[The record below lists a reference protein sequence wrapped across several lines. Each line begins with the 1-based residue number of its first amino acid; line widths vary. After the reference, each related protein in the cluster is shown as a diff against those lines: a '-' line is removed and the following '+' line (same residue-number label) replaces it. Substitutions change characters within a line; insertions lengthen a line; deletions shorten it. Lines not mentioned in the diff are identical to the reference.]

1 MEIKDRVF
9 IVTGASSGIGL
20 STAIALSDRG
30 AKVALL
36 ARSTDELKELAQRLP
51 GSLPFTADMTQ
62 FDRVRE
68 AVGAVHKHY
77 GRIDGL
83 VNNAGRR
90 LCGRKRRDRTCAFD
104 EIFHLNALGPI
115 VALQ

>member
-9 IVTGASSGIGL
+9 IVTGASSGIGF

-36 ARSTDELKELAQRLP
+36 ARSTDLLRDLAQKLP
-51 GSLPFTADMTQ
+51 GSLPVTADVTQ

-68 AVGAVHKHY
+68 AVRRVHCELS
-77 GRIDGL
+77 GRL
-83 VNNAGRR
+83 RTSA
-90 LCGRKRRDRTCAFD
+90 DR
-104 EIFHLNALGPI
+104 
-115 VALQ
+115 